1 MDRGRGRRRH
11 PMMPKNRSP
20 LVTMTTRAL
29 VVVLLIGGVSIPLRP
44 AYEMVLSH
52 GIPAAERPAYA
63 RPASRPLPSDAA
75 TETPAPLCNPTLT
88 PTATGT
94 ATVTPTPTRRHL
106 RSPTP
111 TNTVTPS
118 DTPTPT
124 VPPPTCTPSAVAP
137 TDTETDTAAPTDT
150 PTDVPSDTPTD
161 TSVPSDTATDT
172 PTDTATDTAT
182 LSDTPTGTPTA
193 PADTP
198 TDTPTTP
205 TDSPTTT
212 PTDTFT
218 ALADTPT
225 YTPTDTATGTPSAS
239 PAPTL
244 TATPSDTPSD
254 TPTAATVTVPQTE
267 TTASATAAPS
277 DTPSSAAPSKTAT
290 PSSTPTATAVP
301 ATAIPATATPHSGSP
316 ATQTAVA
323 TSPPPATT
331 APATPTTRPKP
342 RPAPAVATF
351 VPGSIFVGVGGGNV
365 AYYSPKGHLI
375 RMLNTRSRSSEE
387 KGMCIDG
394 AGALYI
400 TNFDA
405 TTMTKFDRY
414 GRIVASPWGGPFS
427 REPESCVV
435 DKAGHVYVGEVHGHN
450 LIRKYSAAGKLLA
463 TYRAQTENVGIDWID
478 LASDQC
484 TIYYT
489 SEGGSIKRFNV
500 CRNRQLPDFARGLS
514 GPCYGLRLLPDGE
527 VLVACSMQV
536 YRLDRTGQPIQTYT
550 TRGVGEPN
558 VFVTVNLDPDGNS
571 FWTAGFQ
578 SGNVYKL
585 DIATGRKLLSFRAP
599 LFQLLG
605 GVAIIGEA
613 TSARAP
619 RPVSTLS
626 LTGLDGQMHSG
637 HAIVAIALTAPRT
650 AITVTLQ
657 IVARQRAATKEVI
670 LFSAVRK
677 GTTDRHGRFTN
688 RFVLAYHPRHP
699 TAVFGIVMARTA
711 KGLVEQSRPATIL
724 P

>member
-1 MDRGRGRRRH
+1 MDRGRGHRRH

-558 VFVTVNLDPDGNS
+558 VFVTVNLDPDGTS

-699 TAVFGIVMARTA
+699 TAVLGIVMARTA

>member
-1 MDRGRGRRRH
+1 MDRGRGHRRH

-558 VFVTVNLDPDGNS
+558 VFVTVNLDPDGTS

-637 HAIVAIALTAPRT
+637 HAIVAIVLTAPRT

>member
-558 VFVTVNLDPDGNS
+558 VFVTVNLDPDGTS

-699 TAVFGIVMARTA
+699 TAVLGIVMARTA

>member
-558 VFVTVNLDPDGNS
+558 VFVTVNLDPDGTS

>member
-558 VFVTVNLDPDGNS
+558 VFVTVNLDPDGTS

-626 LTGLDGQMHSG
+626 LTWLDGQMHSG

-699 TAVFGIVMARTA
+699 TAVLGIVMARTA

>member
-1 MDRGRGRRRH
+1 
-11 PMMPKNRSP
+11 
-20 LVTMTTRAL
+20 
-29 VVVLLIGGVSIPLRP
+29 
-44 AYEMVLSH
+44 
-52 GIPAAERPAYA
+52 
-63 RPASRPLPSDAA
+63 
-75 TETPAPLCNPTLT
+75 
-88 PTATGT
+88 
-94 ATVTPTPTRRHL
+94 
-106 RSPTP
+106 
-111 TNTVTPS
+111 
-118 DTPTPT
+118 
-124 VPPPTCTPSAVAP
+124 
-137 TDTETDTAAPTDT
+137 
-150 PTDVPSDTPTD
+150 
-161 TSVPSDTATDT
+161 
-172 PTDTATDTAT
+172 
-182 LSDTPTGTPTA
+182 
-193 PADTP
+193 
-198 TDTPTTP
+198 
-205 TDSPTTT
+205 
-212 PTDTFT
+212 
-218 ALADTPT
+218 
-225 YTPTDTATGTPSAS
+225 
-239 PAPTL
+239 
-244 TATPSDTPSD
+244 
-254 TPTAATVTVPQTE
+254 
-267 TTASATAAPS
+267 
-277 DTPSSAAPSKTAT
+277 
-290 PSSTPTATAVP
+290 
-301 ATAIPATATPHSGSP
+301 
-316 ATQTAVA
+316 
-323 TSPPPATT
+323 
-331 APATPTTRPKP
+331 
-342 RPAPAVATF
+342 VATF

-558 VFVTVNLDPDGNS
+558 VFVTVNLDPDGTS

-637 HAIVAIALTAPRT
+637 HAIVAIVLTAPRT